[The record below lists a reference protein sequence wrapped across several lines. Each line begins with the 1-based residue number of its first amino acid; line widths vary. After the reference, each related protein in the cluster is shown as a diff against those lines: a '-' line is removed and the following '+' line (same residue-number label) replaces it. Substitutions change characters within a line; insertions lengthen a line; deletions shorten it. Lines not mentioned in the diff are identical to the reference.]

1 MPVQLKLKLR
11 LKERKRA
18 ELVAAEKIGTSVGRQ
33 PLAQTARAGAH
44 GIARFH
50 GLGQEMHR
58 FFNYYSFVATRNGTP
73 NAMCGKIFRCYL
85 MFCLLAGSSAAA
97 GNVAYQS
104 GKLIQI
110 ARDVPH
116 VDPAKGIFRGF
127 PTYTFQIQVQNH
139 VYAGS
144 CVVLK
149 KFEPEWRVNDTVQ
162 FRITKKKIYLRRR
175 NGKELELNLLTTYP
189 DSGMSGLF

>member
-1 MPVQLKLKLR
+1 
-11 LKERKRA
+11 
-18 ELVAAEKIGTSVGRQ
+18 
-33 PLAQTARAGAH
+33 
-44 GIARFH
+44 
-50 GLGQEMHR
+50 
-58 FFNYYSFVATRNGTP
+58 
-73 NAMCGKIFRCYL
+73 

-97 GNVAYQS
+97 GKVAYES

-116 VDPAKGIFRGF
+116 RDPTKGIFRGF

-139 VYAGS
+139 VYVGS

-162 FRITKKKIYLRRR
+162 FRITKKKIYVRRR